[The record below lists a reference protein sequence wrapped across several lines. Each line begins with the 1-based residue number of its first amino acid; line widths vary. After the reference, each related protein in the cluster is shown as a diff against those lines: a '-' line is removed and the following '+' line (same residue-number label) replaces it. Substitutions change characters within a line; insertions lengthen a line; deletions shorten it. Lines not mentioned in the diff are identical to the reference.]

1 MEKHMADR
9 IHGAAKAGE
18 NLSGNINF
26 YTLYVTSALNITATG
41 NIQDQSQQNFEDVVN
56 LINLVAQPVIM
67 NNPIAVDLT
76 GLAPTLTGPGM
87 IFKFAV
93 EHGRIFER
101 NGNTTAILQEL
112 FDGVTIDGV
121 ALSVSSNIEFA
132 MSDLL

>member
-1 MEKHMADR
+1 MAR

-18 NLSGNINF
+18 NLAGNINF
-26 YTLYVTSALNITATG
+26 YTMYIKNVDITVTGDIA
-41 NIQDQSQQNFEDVVN
+41 DQSQQNFEDVCN

-67 NNPIAVDLT
+67 NNPVPVDLT
-76 GLAPTLTGPGM
+76 GLAPTLPGPGM

-101 NGNTTAILQEL
+101 NGDPVAILKEL
-112 FDGVTIDGV
+112 FEGVTIDGV
-121 ALSVSSNIEFA
+121 AISSPANIEFT